1 VSDDDLPA
9 YYQAADVL
17 VLPSVART
25 EAFGVV
31 QIEAMAAGIPVV
43 CTNLPTGVPWVN
55 QDGVTGLVV
64 PPDDSA
70 ALGRAIATILGDAGL
85 RERMGRQALA
95 RADAL
100 FSRERMINAFR
111 NVVETAV
118 RAPADLDAHLAGA
131 AVR

>member
-1 VSDDDLPA
+1 VSDEDLPA
-9 YYQAADVL
+9 YYQAADVF
-17 VLPSVART
+17 VLPSVAPT

-64 PPDDSA
+64 PPEDSV
-70 ALGRAIATILGDAGL
+70 ALGRAIAMILGDADL
-85 RERMGRQALA
+85 RARLGRQARA